1 MIVGERKVELVVDQ
15 HHQVLSQWR
24 IRVIKIGACFGEPR
38 FCHPASSNC
47 GSLLTKPAQMHF
59 IKNVFYLR

>member
-1 MIVGERKVELVVDQ
+1 MIVDERKVELIVDQ

-24 IRVIKIGACFGEPR
+24 ITVIKIGAWFGEPR
-38 FCHPASSNC
+38 FCHPASSNY
-47 GSLLTKPAQMHF
+47 GSLLTKPAQIHF